1 MYIEREKGYPLVFWQ
16 KTPSWFASALTTVL
30 VIIASAVVYMW
41 YSRASGDPAPDSTLG
56 FAYAILGTLLL
67 SMAAILFS
75 LRRRARKRAIGQ
87 LHITLDWHIA
97 FGVMGLALL
106 LMHSFGNFNPRSG
119 TYALYAMIAMVISGF
134 IGRLLDHTLP
144 RQIATEVRKALTAQG
159 EDRLENISQQLQS
172 IVIHNTQQLKGVR
185 MDSSPLAG
193 NSDLRPTT
201 AGMGARGLT
210 PTSGVQAQALPTS
223 WDLAYIS
230 LEATPQEVS
239 RDAQQYRFVPDKQ
252 STLLRPGAL
261 IPGAQA
267 HLSALKEVQQAL
279 VREQFYRHIIRY
291 WRVFHISLAFLTVA
305 LTVWHITYAL
315 ELLFPVLLHH

>member
-1 MYIEREKGYPLVFWQ
+1 MYIEGEKGYPLVFVQ
-16 KTPSWFASALTTVL
+16 KTPSWFASALTTTL
-30 VIIASAVVYMW
+30 VIIAAAIVYMW
-41 YSRASGDPAPDSTLG
+41 YSRTSGDPAPDSTLG

-67 SMAAILFS
+67 SMAAVLFS

-87 LHITLDWHIA
+87 LHATLDWHIA
-97 FGVMGLALL
+97 FGVMGFALL

-119 TYALYAMIAMVISGF
+119 TYALYGMIAMVISGF
-134 IGRLLDHTLP
+134 IGRLLDHALP
-144 RQIATEVRKALTAQG
+144 RQIAAEVRKALTAQG

-172 IVIHNTQQLKGVR
+172 IVIHNTQQLRGVK
-185 MDSSPLAG
+185 MDAPSPAG
-193 NSDLRPTT
+193 T
-201 AGMGARGLT
+201 GAKSFMPSPGAKA
-210 PTSGVQAQALPTS
+210 QAQPLPTS

-267 HLSALKEVQQAL
+267 HLSALEEVQQAL
-279 VREQFYRHIIRY
+279 AREQFYRHIIRY